1 MRTPCPSLPGPAA
14 VCLSDERRV
23 RTRPPGPAGRHSR
36 LRSAAP
42 LPPAGPPFG
51 RRSCSELASPNA
63 LGRRGKMLKRRQK
76 TRERREA
83 ATAEEKP
90 APPRGRPWRRAGTQ
104 KPEPSGRTDTDSLS
118 TAGAQRPE
126 APPPPTRSPAP
137 SPCGYLFNVAKAVP
151 FFRDNQSDVSQ
162 FTAPA
167 QSPKHAQ
174 KALQQKTTTP
184 RVPYVSLRLPPPFA
198 ECALYYGI

>member
-1 MRTPCPSLPGPAA
+1 MKML
-14 VCLSDERRV
+14 
-23 RTRPPGPAGRHSR
+23 R
-36 LRSAAP
+36 LRSAAR

-51 RRSCSELASPNA
+51 RCSCSELASPNA

-90 APPRGRPWRRAGTQ
+90 APPQGRPWRRAGTQ
-104 KPEPSGRTDTDSLS
+104 ISELSRRTDTYGLS

-126 APPPPTRSPAP
+126 APPLPTRSPAP
-137 SPCGYLFNVAKAVP
+137 SPCGCLFNTTKAVP

-162 FTAPA
+162 ST
-167 QSPKHAQ
+167 H
-174 KALQQKTTTP
+174 
-184 RVPYVSLRLPPPFA
+184 
-198 ECALYYGI
+198 CA